1 MSFIVLHSVNQEK
14 GRARYYA
21 LTWQPSLVAGWVVE
35 RAWGPLRSSRRQ
47 RRTVQVEGLEQA
59 RLLVTRHL
67 KRRLRHDYHL
77 VDSDPSG
84 QALFDGVRG

>member
-1 MSFIVLHSVNQEK
+1 MSFIVLHSVDQEK
-14 GRARYYA
+14 GRSRYYA

-47 RRTVQVEGLEQA
+47 RRTAQVEDWEQA
-59 RLLVTRHL
+59 QGLVTRHL
-67 KRRLRHDYHL
+67 KKRLRHDYHL
-77 VDSDPSG
+77 ADSDPGG